1 VARTPEVLR
10 RPLYIR
16 LRARVPGVLYLNFLA
31 DQGYAERLAPDV
43 FRPTPLAI
51 NGGKTLFTILLFQ
64 LRGGRP
70 AWTPS
75 LFGRL
80 APNVWQ
86 SNWRFYGTLTSL
98 PGAARPGV
106 LFWRT
111 VTDSLW
117 LTAFG
122 LRIARCFPLRRVRR
136 MEVRRHGKDIRA
148 FVGNGAERQ
157 LSFQGRLTESA
168 EVPTP
173 FRASFGRFADYA
185 RWIVDQ
191 HLSLTVWDRD
201 VVVQDMHLNLDAA
214 HFIAVEPQAVSIPA
228 LRDFVED
235 AGRPL
240 SCFWGEDLEVWL
252 DSIRAVPRSLVPR
265 GPLG

>member
-51 NGGKTLFTILLFQ
+51 NAGKTLFTILLFQ

-75 LFGRL
+75 LIGRL

-98 PGAARPGV
+98 PGAAQPGV

-111 VTDSLW
+111 VTDSRW
-117 LTAFG
+117 LTVFG

-136 MEVRRHGKDIRA
+136 MEVRRHGRDIRA
-148 FVGNGAERQ
+148 FVGTGAELQ
-157 LSFQGRLTESA
+157 LSFQGALTESD

-173 FRASFGRFADYA
+173 FRASFRRFADYT

-191 HLSLTVWDRD
+191 HLSLTVWDRE

-214 HFIAVEPQAVSIPA
+214 RFMTVEPHAVSIPA

-235 AGRPL
+235 RDGRSPVSGARTL
-240 SCFWGEDLEVWL
+240 KFG
-252 DSIRAVPRSLVPR
+252 
-265 GPLG
+265 